1 MLISETTCDF
11 ELFAD
16 VEHAAEVGEQLAV
29 YSGPRGSKRPGAR
42 SATTRNA
49 P

>member
-29 YSGPRGSKRPGAR
+29 YFEAAGAR

-49 P
+49 R